1 MIASEKGLAELAAMD
16 LRDAGVTSIRLLAG
30 GPDDWAAS
38 GHTIVATPNLPTD
51 ADRLD
56 FLFFVHDRHLGNAQ
70 ASRDYLNWELGL
82 IGQLKD
88 WELGLFPTF
97 AEHIHR

>member
-1 MIASEKGLAELAAMD
+1 MD
-16 LRDAGVTSIRLLAG
+16 LRDAGVSSIHLLAG
-30 GPDDWAAS
+30 GPDDWAAA
-38 GHTIVATPNLPTD
+38 GHNIVATPDLPAD

-56 FLFFVHDRHLGNAQ
+56 FLFFVHDRHTGNAQ

-88 WELGLFPTF
+88 WELNLFPTF